1 MLSALLEYVRQNER
15 VCPAPQTWHA
25 LWKMLRRR
33 RRTENG
39 REPALPL
46 ILGAWW
52 DTPVLLKSL
61 RLEEHI
67 RYAAAHGVL
76 EKVDRYLRR
85 LPESEWAHLS
95 DFGRGAAQAD
105 ATEELGE

>member
-1 MLSALLEYVRQNER
+1 
-15 VCPAPQTWHA
+15 
-25 LWKMLRRR
+25 
-33 RRTENG
+33 
-39 REPALPL
+39 
-46 ILGAWW
+46 
-52 DTPVLLKSL
+52 VLLKIL

-95 DFGRGAAQAD
+95 EFRRNAARDNAAD
-105 ATEELGE
+105 ELEE